1 MRDTKK
7 EKRLKESPLRSLFK
21 AISWRIIASLTTFL
35 ISFVIFRSLTDKTF
49 DETLQTAG
57 AITGVDFFA
66 KLILYYVHERM
77 WTNIDWGKSWRRK
90 FWMRKYREAHKKLE
104 AKKNKI

>member
-1 MRDTKK
+1 MKKQSHK
-7 EKRLKESPLRSLFK
+7 EKRQKESPLRSLLK
-21 AISWRIIASLTTFL
+21 AISWRIIASATTFV
-35 ISFVIFRSLTDKTF
+35 ITFVIFRSLSNKTL

-66 KLILYYVHERM
+66 KLLFYYLHERL

-90 FWMRKYREAHKKLE
+90 AWKRKYRNAHKKLNTE
-104 AKKNKI
+104 NT